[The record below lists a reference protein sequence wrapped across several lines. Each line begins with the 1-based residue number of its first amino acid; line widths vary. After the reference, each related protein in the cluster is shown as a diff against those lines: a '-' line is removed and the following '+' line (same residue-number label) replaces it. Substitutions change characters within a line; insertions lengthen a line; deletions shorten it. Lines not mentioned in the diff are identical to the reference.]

1 MEPSAEAAPTS
12 WELRR
17 LKPFALLAV
26 GVMLLALQRW
36 LARATGG
43 PVASAP
49 LSRTRQLLRRRGAG
63 SDGQDGHGTAA
74 RRLRRRA

>member
-1 MEPSAEAAPTS
+1 MEPSTEPAPTG
-12 WELRR
+12 WDLHR

-26 GVMLLALQRW
+26 GVLLLALQRW

-49 LSRTRQLLRRRGAG
+49 LSRTRQLLRRGT
-63 SDGQDGHGTAA
+63 DGQRGHGGAA
-74 RRLRRRA
+74 RQLRRRA